1 MLVFARLR
9 GEGRRRFLGALGSIG
24 SVSEFTSSLA
34 ADVLAEGDA
43 TANASDAEEVALGR
57 AEDVAAMIS
66 DAPWERCIWLPP

>member
-34 ADVLAEGDA
+34 ADVGDA

-57 AEDVAAMIS
+57 TEDVAAMIS
-66 DAPWERCIWLPP
+66 DAPRERCIWLPP